1 MAQKPQMAP
10 NFPPPPPNIF
20 PPPPSNAIPAPP
32 VGQFYLKHFLINFQP
47 LPPNPAPV
55 PIESIKKDDF
65 EAQELEHVSVPIFAV
80 APSDQKIAKGKT
92 CRISIRVSGKPRPFV
107 TWFKD
112 GEYIF
117 DDGRR
122 CFTVQENG
130 DESLIMANIGNFW

>member
-1 MAQKPQMAP
+1 ML
-10 NFPPPPPNIF
+10 IF
-20 PPPPSNAIPAPP
+20 IP
-32 VGQFYLKHFLINFQP
+32 FQP

-130 DESLIMANIGNFW
+130 DESLIMDNIGNFLLFID

>member
-1 MAQKPQMAP
+1 
-10 NFPPPPPNIF
+10 
-20 PPPPSNAIPAPP
+20 
-32 VGQFYLKHFLINFQP
+32 
-47 LPPNPAPV
+47 
-55 PIESIKKDDF
+55 
-65 EAQELEHVSVPIFAV
+65 V
-80 APSDQKIAKGKT
+80 APADQKIAKGKT

-130 DESLIMANIGNFW
+130 DESLIMDNIGNFLFSLIIFCITKYVQTTTMPGNMQL

>member
-1 MAQKPQMAP
+1 M
-10 NFPPPPPNIF
+10 
-20 PPPPSNAIPAPP
+20 
-32 VGQFYLKHFLINFQP
+32 
-47 LPPNPAPV
+47 
-55 PIESIKKDDF
+55 
-65 EAQELEHVSVPIFAV
+65 SVPIFAV

-112 GEYIF
+112 GQYIF

-130 DESLIMANIGNFW
+130 DESLIMANIGTVLYLGSYPNNIIEEDVCEWYFTENEQNL

>member
-1 MAQKPQMAP
+1 M
-10 NFPPPPPNIF
+10 
-20 PPPPSNAIPAPP
+20 
-32 VGQFYLKHFLINFQP
+32 
-47 LPPNPAPV
+47 PPNPAPV

-130 DESLIMANIGNFW
+130 DESLIMANIGNFSDPDIVSKLFLPRKRIIPEHPAGRPTSDHCT